1 MKPQVEI
8 DLLIEFGAFFKEYE
22 IGETIF
28 CEDDLARFYYQIVEG
43 GVKMININEDGKEYI
58 QGYFYEGQSFGE
70 PPLIIE
76 EKYPAT
82 AIALKKTKIIKISKI
97 NFFSLLEQF
106 PVIQSDFLKL
116 LARRIY
122 NKANTSK
129 DIINQKPEFRIIA
142 FLDTC
147 KMTQEKEQIKYTRQE
162 IANFTGLRVETVIR
176 ALSKMKQ
183 KKMVEIIN
191 HKIYY

>member
-82 AIALKKTKIIKISKI
+82 AVALKKTKIIKISKI